1 MTRRNRTSRRVQTF
15 SSPSI
20 RSDESA
26 ADIMLWRGSRGE
38 ASDMRMEA
46 ANGQIRIH
54 GSSHGFPREQ
64 NQPLTLVK

>member
-1 MTRRNRTSRRVQTF
+1 M
-15 SSPSI
+15 P
-20 RSDESA
+20 
-26 ADIMLWRGSRGE
+26 
-38 ASDMRMEA
+38 MEA